1 MEPFSTEAVTLI
13 EEVFPQDTNSYGTL
27 FGGRLMGMMDK
38 AAGIV
43 SSKFAHREFVTVSID
58 TMQFKSPARQGDLI
72 EVVGRVVF
80 TSTHTAACKVN
91 AYAMSKAD
99 WSRKEICSGYFFMV
113 AIDNQMRPIP
123 IPQLTPSSDEEKEE
137 WAEAEGIRKDR
148 GYFEVLIFHNS
159 IVVPSIPIKGLPLVS
174 MTTSVPM
181 AFNTSTFRLL
191 VGDVTDSIWRIPNP
205 SGNPGW
211 PCTNEAGKPSTVITP
226 LWGHPSGS
234 RRCTSPA

>member
-1 MEPFSTEAVTLI
+1 MIEGRATRSARKMEPFSTEAVTLI

-137 WAEAEGIRKDR
+137 WAEAEGIRKD
-148 GYFEVLIFHNS
+148 
-159 IVVPSIPIKGLPLVS
+159 
-174 MTTSVPM
+174 
-181 AFNTSTFRLL
+181 LL
-191 VGDVTDSIWRIPNP
+191 
-205 SGNPGW
+205 
-211 PCTNEAGKPSTVITP
+211 E
-226 LWGHPSGS
+226 
-234 RRCTSPA
+234 RR